1 MDNNKKKELEQKL
14 QMKKNQ
20 FKHNRNSKKGIKKAK
35 KTNDLFKKISKMM
48 NFVYNENPPEWI
60 IEERYSSI
68 KEKYPMLYDMI
79 CEKRVNMRILSN
91 MFAVLEQMELKK
103 ISSDDAD
110 KYVGKQ
116 LADEYV
122 EPVVNNTTEN
132 K

>member
-1 MDNNKKKELEQKL
+1 MDDNKKELQQKL
-14 QMKKNQ
+14 QMRKNQ
-20 FKHNRNSKKGIKKAK
+20 FKHNRSSKKGIKKAK
-35 KTNDLFKKISKMM
+35 KTNDLFEKISKMI
-48 NFVYNENPPEWI
+48 NFVYKEDPPEWI
-60 IEERYSSI
+60 IEERYSVV
-68 KEKYPMLYDMI
+68 KERFPTLYDMI
-79 CEKRVNMRILSN
+79 CEKRVDMRILSN

-122 EPVVNNTTEN
+122 EPVIKDSDE